1 MVIPY
6 SSKKKKKKKT
16 NWLYLNGLV
25 EVPLVSFGSV
35 FGNPLFSLF
44 CSVTPY
50 FEICFL
56 NE

>member
-6 SSKKKKKKKT
+6 SSKKKKKKT